1 MPFMAFEMDS
11 DACARLNE
19 YFERRI
25 GRHLQR
31 PEQRASFAHYAFGLM
46 SNAERKSVEPIAA
59 CATGDPEQCQG
70 MHNRL
75 LHFLGRGTWSDEP
88 VRLEAARYVIEAA
101 GERGEKVGAWIIDDT
116 GFLKQGT
123 HSVGVKR
130 QYTGSAGKIAN
141 CQVAVS
147 LTIATGTEHVPIDF
161 ELYMPKEWVEDPKR
175 MKKVRCPE
183 SLKFKTKPDLALDM
197 IGRACAAGIPGD
209 VVLADSGYG
218 DSCEFRNTV
227 RMFGLD
233 YAVGIKSGTKVWL
246 LDSRGRRR
254 GDPIAVRDLGIKLG
268 RSAFRRKTWKE
279 GTRSK
284 LSSHF
289 AFRRVKVAHDDGT
302 EAPDREQVWLVME
315 WLDGETTPTKFT
327 LTTLPRRMSKK
338 AIVRTLKE
346 RWRTERAY
354 EELKGELGL
363 DHFEG
368 RTFPGWHHH
377 VSVVLSC
384 YAFLVG
390 ERMRR
395 FSPSAGRACSTA
407 AVRLAA

>member
-1 MPFMAFEMDS
+1 MAFEVDG
-11 DACARLNE
+11 DACKRLNE
-19 YFERRI
+19 YFEARI

-31 PEQRASFAHYAFGLM
+31 PEQRSAFALYAFGLL
-46 SNAERKSVEPIAA
+46 SDAERKSVEPIAA
-59 CATGDPEQCQG
+59 CATGDPEKCQN

-75 LHFLGRGTWSDEP
+75 LHFLGRGTWSDRP

-141 CQVAVS
+141 CQVGVS
-147 LTIATGTEHVPIDF
+147 LSIATRTEHVPIDF
-161 ELYMPKEWVEDPKR
+161 ELYMPKEWIEDPKR
-175 MKKVRCPE
+175 LRSVRCPE
-183 SLKFKTKPDLALDM
+183 DLKFKTKIDLALDM
-197 IGRACAAGIPGD
+197 IGRACSANIPGD

-218 DSCEFRNTV
+218 DSSDFRNSV
-227 RMFGLD
+227 CVFGLD
-233 YAVGIKSGTKVWL
+233 YALGIKAGTKVWT
-246 LDSRGRRR
+246 LDSLGRRR
-254 GDPIAVRDLGIKLG
+254 GDPIAVRDLGIQLG
-268 RSAFRRKTWKE
+268 RKAFRRITWKA
-279 GTRSK
+279 GTRKK
-284 LSSHF
+284 LFSHF
-289 AFRRVKVAHDDGT
+289 VLRRVKVAHDDGT
-302 EAPDREQVWLVME
+302 EAADREQVWLVIE
-315 WLDGETTPTKFT
+315 WLEGEATPTKFT

-384 YAFLVG
+384 YAFLVA

-395 FSPSAGRACSTA
+395 FPPSAGRTRSTPA
-407 AVRLAA
+407 IHLAA